1 MSRIKVFTTTGSE
14 PIAQAICYS
23 LSDRLPSSYHPGRK
37 GVELAQK
44 TVNRFSNDNIEVQLD
59 ENVRGHFVVVI
70 HSQVPPVNENLMELF
85 ALIDAIMNAGA
96 EDILLV
102 FPYMPCSRSDKK
114 NKPRISVLGVVVP
127 NFVNGQ
133 GVKRVLLLDPHSENI
148 KHYFRPAADEVT
160 SIYLLAH
167 YIEKK
172 FFQTHAKNT
181 CHIVFADAGSGT
193 RYGLLPKLVKL
204 GSTTIDKDRPDDNE
218 QPDFKEI
225 EKDSKIREKHCLLVD
240 DEILTGNTSIG
251 AARELLKSGAASVT
265 FLVTHAPLQDQ
276 KIRIE
281 ELVDKL
287 EASPF
292 ERIVLTDSIPVRHK
306 LLNTKKFEVITVA
319 PLLAEA
325 ISRIVQIDSVSILH
339 DYAKVEHYIT

>member
-14 PIAQAICYS
+14 PIAQAICHS
-23 LSDRLPSSYHPGRK
+23 LTDRLPSSYHPGGN
-37 GVELAQK
+37 GVELAKK
-44 TVNRFSNDNIEVQLD
+44 TVSRFSNDNIEVQLD

-70 HSQVPPVNENLMELF
+70 HSQVPPVNENLIELF
-85 ALIDAIMNAGA
+85 ALIDSIMNAGA
-96 EDILLV
+96 EDLLLV
-102 FPYMPCSRSDKK
+102 FPYMPYSRSDRK
-114 NKPRISVLGVVVP
+114 NRPRISVMGVVVP
-127 NFVNGQ
+127 DFINRQ

-172 FFQTHAKNT
+172 FFFAHDRNT
-181 CHIVFADAGSGT
+181 CHIVFADAGSGK

-204 GSTTIDKDRPDDNE
+204 GSTTLDKGRQDNNE

-225 EKDSKIREKHCLLVD
+225 EQDSKIRDKHCLLVD
-240 DEILTGNTSIG
+240 DEILTGKTSIG
-251 AARELLKSGAASVT
+251 AAQELLKSGAASIT

-276 KIRIE
+276 KNNAAD
-281 ELVDKL
+281 LVAKL
-287 EASPF
+287 ETSPF
-292 ERIVLTDSIPVRHK
+292 ERIVLTDSIPVKHK

-339 DYAKVEHYIT
+339 DYAKVKHYIA

>member
-14 PIAQAICYS
+14 PIAQAIGHS
-23 LSDRLPSSYHPGRK
+23 LTDRLPSSYHPGGN
-37 GVELAQK
+37 GVELAK
-44 TVNRFSNDNIEVQLD
+44 KIVSRFSNDNIEVQLD
-59 ENVRGHFVVVI
+59 ENVRGHFVVII
-70 HSQVPPVNENLMELF
+70 HSQVPPVNENMMELF
-85 ALIDAIMNAGA
+85 ALLDAIMNAGA
-96 EDILLV
+96 EDMLLV
-102 FPYMPCSRSDKK
+102 FPYMPYSRSDRK

-127 NFVNGQ
+127 DFVNRQ

-160 SIYLLAH
+160 SLYLLAN

-172 FFQTHAKNT
+172 FFLAHARNT
-181 CHIVFADAGSGT
+181 CHIVFADAGSGR
-193 RYGLLPKLVKL
+193 RYGRLPKLVKL
-204 GSTTIDKDRPDDNE
+204 SSTTLGKDRPDDNE

-225 EKDSKIREKHCLLVD
+225 EKDSKIRDKHCIMID

-251 AARELLKSGAASVT
+251 AAQELLKSGAASVS
-265 FLVTHAPLQDQ
+265 FMVTHAPLQDQ
-276 KIRIE
+276 KISIV

-339 DYAKVEHYIT
+339 DYDRVAHYIA